1 MNTTGKIQENQAMD
15 YLIALEQNASKKQD
29 GRPSI
34 QEVAEQ
40 MGVHRST
47 VYRFT
52 ERYIKAGILDSDYR
66 LTEYGYDWLQNWK
79 IKKLRLEKWLAS
91 PIMSI

>member
-15 YLIALEQNASKKQD
+15 YLVALEQNASKKQD
-29 GRPSI
+29 GRPSV

-79 IKKLRLEKWLAS
+79 IKKLRLIRTAS

>member
-79 IKKLRLEKWLAS
+79 I
-91 PIMSI
+91 

>member
-15 YLIALEQNASKKQD
+15 YLVALEQNASEKQD

-79 IKKLRLEKWLAS
+79 IKKTSSGKMAGTL
-91 PIMSI
+91 